1 LGGRRNRGREV
12 RRRAKKQ
19 EISSGEQ
26 ASEIKNQ
33 GRITGVYTHRGTCA
47 PVDLLV
53 SEAEPPCCVVQ
64 LLHAH
69 VQAGYGGA
77 ARSRV
82 PSERSHERSLPS
94 LSPTAGE
101 ELRRTEL
108 AKKREGESWAGG
120 ELAKK
125 REGESW
131 AGGQRKKE
139 GKGAAMESEAEAE
152 KASRNP
158 SVWEQCGAMG
168 GEI

>member
-1 LGGRRNRGREV
+1 
-12 RRRAKKQ
+12 
-19 EISSGEQ
+19 
-26 ASEIKNQ
+26 
-33 GRITGVYTHRGTCA
+33 
-47 PVDLLV
+47 
-53 SEAEPPCCVVQ
+53 
-64 LLHAH
+64 
-69 VQAGYGGA
+69 
-77 ARSRV
+77 
-82 PSERSHERSLPS
+82 
-94 LSPTAGE
+94 
-101 ELRRTEL
+101 LRRTEL